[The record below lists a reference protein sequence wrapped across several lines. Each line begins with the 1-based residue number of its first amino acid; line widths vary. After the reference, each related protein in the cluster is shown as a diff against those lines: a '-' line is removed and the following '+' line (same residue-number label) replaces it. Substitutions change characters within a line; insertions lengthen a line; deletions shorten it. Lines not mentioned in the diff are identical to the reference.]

1 MSTISCEAVS
11 KSFGSTPVL
20 EGLDLKVPDGAIVA
34 VLGESGSGKS
44 TLLRLLAGFER
55 PDGGTIVLDGETV
68 DSSGRFVSPDRR
80 RIGFV
85 AQEGNLFPHLT
96 IASNVGFGLSSSE
109 RRAGR
114 VDEMLQLVGLGP
126 LGKRYPHELSGGQQ
140 QRAALARALAPHP
153 RLVLLDEPFSS
164 LDAGLR
170 SALRSDVIRIL
181 REQEATAVLVTH
193 DQAEALSVADRVAV
207 LQDGRIVQYD
217 EPDVL
222 YASPATAAVARF
234 IGHTNIFPGRL
245 DNGTVHTLLGP
256 LTVDLDGAGGEPHD
270 VDVAV
275 RPEQIEVTTNTD
287 SALLPPML
295 AEGVVIAREFYGHN
309 TLLTIELDEP
319 ARGNTAI
326 VARLHGPT
334 APPLGSRVRV
344 RVHGAATAWHA
355 TAPEHTDPAAQPSP

>member
-1 MSTISCEAVS
+1 MSTIRCDAVS

-20 EGLDLKVPDGAIVA
+20 ERVDLEIPDGAIVT

-55 PDGGTIVLDGETV
+55 PDGGTITFDGDVV
-68 DSSGRFVSPDRR
+68 DSNGRFLPPNRR

-85 AQEGNLFPHLT
+85 SQEGNLFPHLT
-96 IASNVGFGLSSSE
+96 IARNVGFGLTRGE
-109 RRAGR
+109 RRGGR
-114 VDEMLQLVGLGP
+114 VKEMLELVGLEQ
-126 LGKRYPHELSGGQQ
+126 LGKRYPHQLSGGQQ

-170 SALRSDVIRIL
+170 SALRSDVVHIL
-181 REQEATAVLVTH
+181 RKQEATAVLVTH

-222 YASPATAAVARF
+222 YAAPATAAVARF

-245 DNGTVHTLLGP
+245 DNGAVDTFLGP
-256 LTVDLDGAGGEPHD
+256 LTVDGHDAETEPHD
-270 VDVAV
+270 VLVAI
-275 RPEQIEVTTNTD
+275 RPEQIAVTA
-287 SALLPPML
+287 SADGVLPPS
-295 AEGVVIAREFYGHN
+295 AAGVVVDREFYGHN
-309 TLLTIELDEP
+309 TMLTVELDRPSGGDSAAP
-319 ARGNTAI
+319 ATTEVI
-326 VARLHGPT
+326 VLLHGPT
-334 APPLGSRVRV
+334 APPLGSRVHLRV
-344 RVHGAATAWHA
+344 QGSASAWRA
-355 TAPEHTDPAAQPSP
+355 

>member
-1 MSTISCEAVS
+1 VSTIRCDAVS

-20 EGLDLKVPDGAIVA
+20 ERVDLEIPDGAIVA

-55 PDGGTIVLDGETV
+55 PDGGTITFDGDVV
-68 DSSGRFVSPDRR
+68 DSTGRFLPPNRR

-96 IASNVGFGLSSSE
+96 LASNVGFGLSRAE

-114 VDEMLQLVGLGP
+114 VAEMLELVGLEQ
-126 LGKRYPHELSGGQQ
+126 LGKRYPHQLSGGQQ

-181 REQEATAVLVTH
+181 RQQAATAVLVTH

-207 LQDGRIVQYD
+207 LQAGRIVQYD
-217 EPDVL
+217 EPDAL
-222 YASPATAAVARF
+222 YAAPATAAVARF

-245 DNGTVHTLLGP
+245 DHGAVDTLLGP
-256 LTVDLDGAGGEPHD
+256 LTIDGHDTETEAHD
-270 VDVAV
+270 VLVSI
-275 RPEQIEVTTNTD
+275 RPEQIAVTA
-287 SALLPPML
+287 SADGVLPPSTV
-295 AEGVVIAREFYGHN
+295 GVVVNREFYGHN
-309 TLLTIELDEP
+309 SMLTILLGEIAGGDSAEP
-319 ARGNTAI
+319 ATTEI
-326 VARLHGPT
+326 VVLLHGPT
-334 APPLGSRVRV
+334 APPLGSRVHLRV
-344 RVHGAATAWHA
+344 QGSATAWRA
-355 TAPEHTDPAAQPSP
+355 

>member
-1 MSTISCEAVS
+1 VSTIRCDAVS

-20 EGLDLKVPDGAIVA
+20 ERVDLEVPDGAIVA

-55 PDGGTIVLDGETV
+55 PDGGTIALDGDVV
-68 DSSGRFVSPDRR
+68 DSNGRFLPPNRR

-96 IASNVGFGLSSSE
+96 IARNVGFGLSRAE

-114 VDEMLQLVGLGP
+114 VEEMLQLVGLEQ
-126 LGKRYPHELSGGQQ
+126 LGKRYPHQLSGGQQ

-170 SALRSDVIRIL
+170 SSLRGDVIRIL
-181 REQEATAVLVTH
+181 RQQKATAVLVTH

-217 EPDVL
+217 DPDVL
-222 YASPATAAVARF
+222 YASPTTAAVARF
-234 IGHTNIFPGRL
+234 IGHTNIFPGQL
-245 DNGTVHTLLGP
+245 DNGTVHTFLGP
-256 LTVDLDGAGGEPHD
+256 LTVDAPGTGTEPHD
-270 VDVAV
+270 VNVAI
-275 RPEQIEVTTNTD
+275 RPEQVEVAATAD
-287 SALLPPML
+287 GLLPSSG
-295 AEGVVIAREFYGHN
+295 EGVVVAREFYGHN
-309 TLLTIELDEP
+309 TMLTIELDQP
-319 ARGNTAI
+319 AAERATTEI

-334 APPLGSRVRV
+334 APPLGTRVYLRV
-344 RVHGAATAWHA
+344 DGSVTVW
-355 TAPEHTDPAAQPSP
+355 PA